1 MKALF
6 RAVDNEHADA
16 TTSERQCYKK
26 GDFVVVVEDAQ
37 TWGAKECPP
46 NFVTVSCPEVTVA
59 QAQQY
64 LEGWDLNP
72 AYEILASNEQGWRVR
87 ITSELPGA
95 LNEAGIPIATVRS
108 WLEGQGCQ
116 FVSSTSDCIV
126 VDVPNTADLEEIKE
140 KLNNVVGRPH
150 RRKRWCVS
158 TAAIDWALTQGGVD
172 VPVTK
177 AQLQTY
183 LTDKAS

>member
-16 TTSERQCYKK
+16 ETSERCCYKK

-37 TWGAKECPP
+37 TWGAKEGPP
-46 NFVTVSCPEVTVA
+46 SFVSVSCPEITVE
-59 QAQQY
+59 QARGY
-64 LEGWDLNP
+64 LDGWELRPN
-72 AYEILASNEQGWRVR
+72 YEVLASNEQGWRVR

-95 LNEAGIPIATVRS
+95 LNEAGIPIATARS
-108 WLEGQGCQ
+108 YLEGQGCQ
-116 FVSSTSDCIV
+116 FVSSAADNIV
-126 VDVPNTADLEEIKE
+126 VDVPNTADIEDIKE

-158 TAAIDWALTQGGVD
+158 EACIDWALAQGSID
-172 VPVTK
+172 VPATK